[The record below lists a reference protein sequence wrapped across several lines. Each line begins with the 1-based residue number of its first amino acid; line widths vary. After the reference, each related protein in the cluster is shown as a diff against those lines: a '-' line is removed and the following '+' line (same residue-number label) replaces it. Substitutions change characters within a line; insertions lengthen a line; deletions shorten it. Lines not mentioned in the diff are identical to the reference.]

1 MVTLTITD
9 IRTIAIIIDGYN
21 SQLKEEG
28 IKQIVTKYSEKL
40 HKILKETGN

>member
-1 MVTLTITD
+1 METLTKAD
-9 IRTIAIIIDGYN
+9 ILSIVLIIDAYN

-40 HKILKETGN
+40 HKILKGV